1 MGLCVKGNEM
11 AITLKINTG
20 SKAFDLEPALNGIEE
35 SQEKIWS
42 KNTGRTSSGKM
53 TGDIVTTKLKLKIK
67 YPVLTIEQKNL
78 LNKAISDAFFTVE
91 YQGAKYKMYA
101 NSPTY
106 PLYSMATG
114 LPRYVGVAVD
124 LIEQ

>member
-1 MGLCVKGNEM
+1 M
-11 AITLKINTG
+11 AVTLKINTG

-67 YPVLTIEQKNL
+67 YPVLTIEQICLTRLYRTLFLQLSIKGQNIKCML
-78 LNKAISDAFFTVE
+78 IRQHIRCIVWL
-91 YQGAKYKMYA
+91 QGFHDM
-101 NSPTY
+101 
-106 PLYSMATG
+106 
-114 LPRYVGVAVD
+114 
-124 LIEQ
+124 